1 MKKIGVVITD
11 GVGFRNFILS
21 DFLAEAE
28 KKFDE
33 VVILSCLP
41 AAVFEGLSGNAKIIE
56 LNVFQEKFTTW
67 FFRKAKELA
76 HLHLHH
82 KNNFG
87 INDNLKANYSK
98 ANNPRGF
105 ATRLAYWWT
114 SLFHSEKWIQCY
126 NRLQQHSF
134 KNHPITKE
142 YFELVQKENFDL
154 LFVTH
159 QRPPFIAPLI
169 YAAEKL
175 KVKTAAF
182 IFSWDNLASKGRM
195 AANFDYY
202 LVWSELMKEE
212 LGYFY
217 TQVKEENIE
226 VVGTPQFEPYVLDRY
241 QTTKEKFYQKFQLDA
256 SKITI
261 CYSCGDIS
269 TSKNDELYIELI
281 AHAISNK
288 MIPDVNLIIRTSPAE
303 DPIRFAAL
311 VDKFPFIKW
320 NYPKW
325 SLSREGHQEAWSQRV
340 PLPEDVLD
348 LRSLLEFSDININ
361 VVSTMTLD
369 FMIFDKPVIFP
380 VFGTGKNGLYND
392 RRFLSFKHLEHVE
405 KSNAVRI
412 AYDEKELMHAIND
425 TIAHPLEKLKCQK
438 ELVALEIGK
447 PLSGTSKGIVG
458 ALVNWCKK

>member
-1 MKKIGVVITD
+1 MKKIGIVITD

-21 DFLAEAE
+21 DFLTEAE
-28 KKFDE
+28 KKSDE

-41 AAVFEGLSGNAKIIE
+41 ANVYEGLSGKAKIIE
-56 LNVFQEKFTTW
+56 LNVFQEKFITW
-67 FFRKAKELA
+67 FFRKAKELG
-76 HLHLHH
+76 HLQLHK

-98 ANNPRGF
+98 ANNPRGI
-105 ATRLAYWWT
+105 ATRFAFWWT
-114 SLFHSEKWIQCY
+114 TLFHSEKWIQCY
-126 NRLQQHSF
+126 NNLQQWSF

-142 YFELVQKENFDL
+142 YLEIIQNENFDL

-159 QRPPFIAPLI
+159 QRPPFIAPLL

-175 KVKTAAF
+175 NVKTAAF

-195 AANFDYY
+195 AGNFDYY
-202 LVWSELMKEE
+202 LVWSDLMKEE
-212 LGYFY
+212 LCYFY
-217 TQVKEENIE
+217 KTVKADNID
-226 VVGTPQFEPYVLDRY
+226 VVGTPQFEPYVLERY
-241 QTTKEKFYQKFQLDA
+241 QSTKEQFYRKFNLDS

-281 AHAISNK
+281 ANAIINK
-288 MIPDVNLIIRTSPAE
+288 LIPNVNLIIRTSPAE
-303 DPIRFAAL
+303 DPIRFAVL

-325 SLSREGHQEAWSQRV
+325 TLSREGHQEVWSQRV
-340 PLPEDVLD
+340 PLAEDVMD

-380 VFGTGKNGLYND
+380 VFGNGKNGLYND
-392 RRFLSFKHLEHVE
+392 RRFLSFKHLEHV
-405 KSNAVRI
+405 KNSNAVRI
-412 AYDEKELMHAIND
+412 AYDKKELLKAIND
-425 TIAHPLEKLKCQK
+425 TIANPSEKLRYQK

-447 PLSGTSKGIVG
+447 PLMGTSKEIVNS
-458 ALVNWCKK
+458 LVKWCKK